1 MMVFYYQNG
10 KFTTHVPCAIVIGH
24 RQNPVPGLASRITK
38 RRTTRA
44 LRVFLCTRSDAPIQW
59 WVGWAGVRKDAGIR
73 LGRYANSVQFTTS
86 NWRCGG
92 DNSTKRGI
100 TMNTKPSIFNFESDS
115 AIRAIMIDGNPWFFA
130 SDVCRAIGIA
140 NHRDAVRKLDDD
152 EKGVGSTDTLGGEQ
166 ESVIISES
174 GLYTLILRCRDA
186 VTPGTI
192 PYRFRKWVTSEVL
205 PQIRKTGRYVRE
217 ELSQTDKARMLAQ
230 EMTSSMLP
238 AIMDA
243 LQVEQKHYTF
253 PLNRRYQDHI
263 HSPDGL
269 RELAKS
275 SMVMK
280 LLRELDADGHDV
292 SGAAAE
298 VTAMLSY
305 IVGIGAVLRDI
316 ETHAQYV
323 MAKAKGC

>member
-1 MMVFYYQNG
+1 MVINL
-10 KFTTHVPCAIVIGH
+10 TTKV
-24 RQNPVPGLASRITK
+24 
-38 RRTTRA
+38 
-44 LRVFLCTRSDAPIQW
+44 
-59 WVGWAGVRKDAGIR
+59 
-73 LGRYANSVQFTTS
+73 
-86 NWRCGG
+86 
-92 DNSTKRGI
+92 I
-100 TMNTKPSIFNFESDS
+100 TMNTKPAVFAFESES
-115 AIRAIMIDGNPWFFA
+115 NIRAILINGEPWFVA
-130 SDVCRAIGIA
+130 IDVIKALQLTNPTMSLKA
-140 NHRDAVRKLDDD
+140 LDED
-152 EKGVGSTDTLGGEQ
+152 ERSKFNLGRQGNTN
-166 ESVIISES
+166 IISES

-217 ELSQTDKARMLAQ
+217 ELSQADKARMLAQ

-323 MAKAKGC
+323 MAKAKGY

>member
-1 MMVFYYQNG
+1 
-10 KFTTHVPCAIVIGH
+10 
-24 RQNPVPGLASRITK
+24 
-38 RRTTRA
+38 
-44 LRVFLCTRSDAPIQW
+44 
-59 WVGWAGVRKDAGIR
+59 
-73 LGRYANSVQFTTS
+73 
-86 NWRCGG
+86 
-92 DNSTKRGI
+92 
-100 TMNTKPSIFNFESDS
+100 MNTKPAVFSFESES
-115 AIRAIMIDGNPWFFA
+115 NIRAILIDGEPWFVA
-130 SDVCRAIGIA
+130 IDVIKALQLTNPTMSLKA
-140 NHRDAVRKLDDD
+140 LDED
-152 EKGVGSTDTLGGEQ
+152 ERSKFNLGRQGNTN
-166 ESVIISES
+166 IISES

-217 ELSQTDKARMLAQ
+217 ELSQADKARMLAQ

-305 IVGIGAVLRDI
+305 IVGIGTVLRDI

-323 MAKAKGC
+323 MAKAKCY

>member
-1 MMVFYYQNG
+1 
-10 KFTTHVPCAIVIGH
+10 
-24 RQNPVPGLASRITK
+24 
-38 RRTTRA
+38 
-44 LRVFLCTRSDAPIQW
+44 
-59 WVGWAGVRKDAGIR
+59 
-73 LGRYANSVQFTTS
+73 
-86 NWRCGG
+86 
-92 DNSTKRGI
+92 
-100 TMNTKPSIFNFESDS
+100 MNTKPAVFSFESES
-115 AIRAIMIDGNPWFFA
+115 NIRAILINGEPWFVA
-130 SDVCRAIGIA
+130 IDVIKALQLTNPTMSLKA
-140 NHRDAVRKLDDD
+140 LDED
-152 EKGVGSTDTLGGEQ
+152 ERSKFNLGRQGNTN
-166 ESVIISES
+166 IISES

-217 ELSQTDKARMLAQ
+217 ELSQADKARMLAQ

-269 RELAKS
+269 RELAKN

-323 MAKAKGC
+323 MAKANGY

>member
-1 MMVFYYQNG
+1 
-10 KFTTHVPCAIVIGH
+10 
-24 RQNPVPGLASRITK
+24 
-38 RRTTRA
+38 
-44 LRVFLCTRSDAPIQW
+44 
-59 WVGWAGVRKDAGIR
+59 
-73 LGRYANSVQFTTS
+73 
-86 NWRCGG
+86 
-92 DNSTKRGI
+92 
-100 TMNTKPSIFNFESDS
+100 MNTKPAVFSFESES
-115 AIRAIMIDGNPWFFA
+115 NIRAILIDGEPWFVA
-130 SDVCRAIGIA
+130 IDVIKALQLTNPTMSLKA
-140 NHRDAVRKLDDD
+140 LDED
-152 EKGVGSTDTLGGEQ
+152 ERSKFNLGRQGNTN
-166 ESVIISES
+166 IISES

-217 ELSQTDKARMLAQ
+217 ELSQADKARMLAQ

-323 MAKAKGC
+323 IAKAKGY

>member
-1 MMVFYYQNG
+1 
-10 KFTTHVPCAIVIGH
+10 
-24 RQNPVPGLASRITK
+24 
-38 RRTTRA
+38 
-44 LRVFLCTRSDAPIQW
+44 
-59 WVGWAGVRKDAGIR
+59 
-73 LGRYANSVQFTTS
+73 
-86 NWRCGG
+86 
-92 DNSTKRGI
+92 
-100 TMNTKPSIFNFESDS
+100 MNTKPSIFNFESDS

-192 PYRFRKWVTSEVL
+192 PYRFRKWVTGEVL

-217 ELSQTDKARMLAQ
+217 ELSPADKARMLAQ
-230 EMTSSMLP
+230 EMTSNMMP

-243 LQVEQKHYTF
+243 LQIEQKHYNY
-253 PLNRRYQDHI
+253 PLKSTYRDHI
-263 HSPDGL
+263 HSPEGVMGL
-269 RELAKS
+269 TQN
-275 SMVMK
+275 SMLMK
-280 LLRELDADGHDV
+280 LLRQLDADGHDV

-298 VTAMLSY
+298 VTTMFSY
-305 IVGIGAVLRDI
+305 IVGVGTCLRDI
-316 ETHAQYV
+316 ETHVQYV
-323 MAKAKGC
+323 MTRAKGF

>member
-1 MMVFYYQNG
+1 
-10 KFTTHVPCAIVIGH
+10 
-24 RQNPVPGLASRITK
+24 
-38 RRTTRA
+38 
-44 LRVFLCTRSDAPIQW
+44 
-59 WVGWAGVRKDAGIR
+59 
-73 LGRYANSVQFTTS
+73 
-86 NWRCGG
+86 
-92 DNSTKRGI
+92 
-100 TMNTKPSIFNFESDS
+100 MNTKPSIFNFESDS
-115 AIRAIMIDGNPWFFA
+115 AIRAIMIDGSPWFFA

-217 ELSQTDKARMLAQ
+217 ELSPADKARMLAQ
-230 EMTSSMLP
+230 EMTSNMMP

-243 LQVEQKHYTF
+243 LQIEQKHYNY
-253 PLNRRYQDHI
+253 PLKSTYRDHI
-263 HSPDGL
+263 HSPEGVMGL
-269 RELAKS
+269 TQN
-275 SMVMK
+275 SMLMK
-280 LLRELDADGHDV
+280 LLRQLDADGHDV

-298 VTAMLSY
+298 VTTMFSY
-305 IVGIGAVLRDI
+305 IVGVGTCLRDI

-323 MAKAKGC
+323 MTRAKGF

>member
-1 MMVFYYQNG
+1 
-10 KFTTHVPCAIVIGH
+10 
-24 RQNPVPGLASRITK
+24 
-38 RRTTRA
+38 
-44 LRVFLCTRSDAPIQW
+44 
-59 WVGWAGVRKDAGIR
+59 
-73 LGRYANSVQFTTS
+73 
-86 NWRCGG
+86 
-92 DNSTKRGI
+92 
-100 TMNTKPSIFNFESDS
+100 MNTKPAVFSFESES
-115 AIRAIMIDGNPWFFA
+115 NIRAILINGEPWFVA
-130 SDVCRAIGIA
+130 IDVIKALQLTNPTMSLKA
-140 NHRDAVRKLDDD
+140 LDED
-152 EKGVGSTDTLGGEQ
+152 ERSKFNLGRQGNTN
-166 ESVIISES
+166 IISES

-217 ELSQTDKARMLAQ
+217 ELSQADKARMLAQ

-323 MAKAKGC
+323 IAKAKGY

>member
-1 MMVFYYQNG
+1 MVINL
-10 KFTTHVPCAIVIGH
+10 TTKVIT
-24 RQNPVPGLASRITK
+24 I
-38 RRTTRA
+38 
-44 LRVFLCTRSDAPIQW
+44 
-59 WVGWAGVRKDAGIR
+59 
-73 LGRYANSVQFTTS
+73 
-86 NWRCGG
+86 
-92 DNSTKRGI
+92 
-100 TMNTKPSIFNFESDS
+100 NTKPAVFSFESES
-115 AIRAIMIDGNPWFFA
+115 NIRAILIDGEPWFVA
-130 SDVCRAIGIA
+130 IDVIKALQLTNPTMSLKA
-140 NHRDAVRKLDDD
+140 LDED
-152 EKGVGSTDTLGGEQ
+152 ERSKFNLGRQGNTN
-166 ESVIISES
+166 IISES
-174 GLYTLILRCRDA
+174 GLYTLVLRCRDA

-217 ELSQTDKARMLAQ
+217 ELSQADKARMLAQ

-323 MAKAKGC
+323 MAKAKGY

>member
-1 MMVFYYQNG
+1 MINL
-10 KFTTHVPCAIVIGH
+10 TTKV
-24 RQNPVPGLASRITK
+24 
-38 RRTTRA
+38 
-44 LRVFLCTRSDAPIQW
+44 
-59 WVGWAGVRKDAGIR
+59 
-73 LGRYANSVQFTTS
+73 
-86 NWRCGG
+86 
-92 DNSTKRGI
+92 I
-100 TMNTKPSIFNFESDS
+100 TMNTKPAVFSFESES
-115 AIRAIMIDGNPWFFA
+115 NIRAILIDGEPWFVA
-130 SDVCRAIGIA
+130 IDVIKALQLTNPTMSLKA
-140 NHRDAVRKLDDD
+140 LDED
-152 EKGVGSTDTLGGEQ
+152 ERSKFNLGRQGNTN
-166 ESVIISES
+166 IISES

-217 ELSQTDKARMLAQ
+217 ELSQADKARMLAQ

-323 MAKAKGC
+323 MAKAKGY